1 VIGGGSGGLA
11 CAKRAAGYG
20 ASVAVIEGSR
30 YGGTCVNVGCVPKK
44 VMFNASHVMESIRHA
59 KEFGITVGEVSFDWA
74 KLKQYR
80 DRYISRLNT
89 IYESGLDKL
98 KITRIAGFASF
109 VDANTL
115 LIDQG
120 PVRVRGEKIVI
131 ASGGTPSKLSIPG
144 GEFAIDSDGFFAL
157 ETQPRKVAVIGS
169 GYIAVELSGVLNEL
183 GTDTS
188 IFVRENSVLRTF
200 DPMIQA
206 HLVKSMQKH
215 GPKLFCHH
223 VPHHIEKHEDGTF
236 SIDFTNGKSESG
248 FDCIVSAIGRTP
260 LTTGLNL
267 PAANIASNNRGYVIV
282 DEYQNTS
289 ASSVFALGDVAG
301 TVELTPMAI
310 AAGRKLADRL
320 FGGIPAAKADYD
332 FVPTVV
338 FSHPTIGTCGLT
350 EPRAIELYGSEN
362 IKIYTSDFVNLF
374 YGTFF
379 EGNAGDKPI
388 TKYKVI
394 CLGPEER
401 VIGLHLIGMSS
412 DEVLQGFG
420 VAMKMGATKADFDRC
435 VAIHP
440 TAGEELVT
448 LAPWGMSG
456 VSSQK

>member
-1 VIGGGSGGLA
+1 MIGGGSGGLA

-89 IYESGLDKL
+89 IYEGGLDKL

-115 LIDQG
+115 QIDQG

-183 GTDTS
+183 GTNTS

-236 SIDFTNGKSESG
+236 SIDFTNGK
-248 FDCIVSAIGRTP
+248 
-260 LTTGLNL
+260 
-267 PAANIASNNRGYVIV
+267 
-282 DEYQNTS
+282 
-289 ASSVFALGDVAG
+289 
-301 TVELTPMAI
+301 VEFTHFQL
-310 AAGRKLADRL
+310 
-320 FGGIPAAKADYD
+320 
-332 FVPTVV
+332 
-338 FSHPTIGTCGLT
+338 C
-350 EPRAIELYGSEN
+350 
-362 IKIYTSDFVNLF
+362 
-374 YGTFF
+374 
-379 EGNAGDKPI
+379 
-388 TKYKVI
+388 
-394 CLGPEER
+394 
-401 VIGLHLIGMSS
+401 
-412 DEVLQGFG
+412 
-420 VAMKMGATKADFDRC
+420 
-435 VAIHP
+435 
-440 TAGEELVT
+440 
-448 LAPWGMSG
+448 
-456 VSSQK
+456 